1 MTVNTIVLPDTAWK
15 NRPSLKEIFLEKKLI
30 RFNARIWQSLRH
42 NHYMSNNG
50 NIYWASF
57 RAACYAAVILCLA
70 SKINGCYTSHCV
82 KSHNCFIKWTNIAKE
97 MSENYQTNVI
107 VRKIKVSNNREY
119 YDINNTKLLLYR
131 EADMN
136 FGSGRYILKMAEY
149 EPCEKHGGSARIY
162 YTVEPKKEN

>member
-1 MTVNTIVLPDTAWK
+1 
-15 NRPSLKEIFLEKKLI
+15 
-30 RFNARIWQSLRH
+30 
-42 NHYMSNNG
+42 MSNNG
-50 NIYWASF
+50 NIYWASL
-57 RAACYAAVILCLA
+57 RAACYAAVILFSVA
-70 SKINGCYTSHCV
+70 KINGCHISHCV

-131 EADMN
+131 EADMK
-136 FGSGRYILKMAEY
+136 FGPGRYILKMAEY
-149 EPCEKHGGSARIY
+149 EPCEKHGGGARIY

>member
-1 MTVNTIVLPDTAWK
+1 
-15 NRPSLKEIFLEKKLI
+15 
-30 RFNARIWQSLRH
+30 
-42 NHYMSNNG
+42 MSSNG

-57 RAACYAAVILCLA
+57 RAACYAAVVLFLA

-82 KSHNCFIKWTNIAKE
+82 KSHNCSIKWTNIAKE
-97 MSENYQTNVI
+97 MSENYQTNAI
-107 VRKIKVSNNREY
+107 VRKIKVSDNHEY

-131 EADMN
+131 EADMKV
-136 FGSGRYILKMAEY
+136 GAGHYILKMAEY

>member
-1 MTVNTIVLPDTAWK
+1 
-15 NRPSLKEIFLEKKLI
+15 
-30 RFNARIWQSLRH
+30 
-42 NHYMSNNG
+42 MSNNG
-50 NIYWASF
+50 NIYWASL
-57 RAACYAAVILCLA
+57 RAACYAAVILCLT

-149 EPCEKHGGSARIY
+149 EPCEKHGGGARIY